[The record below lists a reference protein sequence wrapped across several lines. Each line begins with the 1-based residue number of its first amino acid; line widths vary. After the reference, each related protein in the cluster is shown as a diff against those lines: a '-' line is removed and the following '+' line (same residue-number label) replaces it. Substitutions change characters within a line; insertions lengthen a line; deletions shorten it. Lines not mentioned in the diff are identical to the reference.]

1 MAHIEVT
8 GFDEVLKKLEKM
20 SDLGKMNEVARKAV
34 QEAQPINESSVRSA
48 LAAVEHGPYATG
60 SVSGSI
66 SSTTAKINAYG
77 AFAVARPTGR
87 DAKGVRN
94 GEKAAYL
101 QYGSPK
107 EGPRKLEARPW
118 RQIAVAS
125 AESACI
131 KSIEATL
138 KSELELD

>member
-34 QEAQPINESSVRSA
+34 QEAQPINESSARSA

-66 SSTTAKINAYG
+66 SSTAAKINAYG

-87 DAKGVRN
+87 DAKGERN
-94 GEKAAYL
+94 GAKAAYL
-101 QYGSPK
+101 EYGVPHMA
-107 EGPRKLEARPW
+107 ARPW
-118 RQIAVAS
+118 RARAASS
-125 AESACI
+125 AESGCI
-131 KSIEATL
+131 ASIEATL

>member
-34 QEAQPINESSVRSA
+34 QEAQPINESTMRA
-48 LAAVEHGPYATG
+48 RLAAVEHGPYATG

-66 SSTTAKINAYG
+66 VSTSAKINSYG
-77 AFAVARPTGR
+77 AYAVAMPTGR
-87 DAKGVRN
+87 DDKGEHN
-94 GEKAAYL
+94 GAKAAYL
-101 QYGSPK
+101 EYGTPHMAARCWRKGASTAAT
-107 EGPRKLEARPW
+107 GPC
-118 RQIAVAS
+118 IA
-125 AESACI
+125 
-131 KSIEATL
+131 SIEATL

>member
-8 GFDEVLKKLEKM
+8 GFDEVLKKLDKLA
-20 SDLGKMNEVARKAV
+20 DLGKMNEVAKRAV
-34 QEAQPINESSVRSA
+34 DTAQPINEAAVRSA
-48 LAAVEHGPYATG
+48 LAGVEYGPYATG

-66 SSTTAKINAYG
+66 SSTSAKINAYG

-125 AESACI
+125 AEGACMA
-131 KSIEATL
+131 SIEATL
-138 KSELELD
+138 QSELELE